1 MKKYLLLA
9 SAAVFAIS
17 ANAQDKSSVVYRDG
31 SSKAKIDNES
41 DNLLTKP
48 NTAPN
53 AKAPSKVDLGSSFN
67 VYTILGDRQNQVVYN
82 KDINTVGFV
91 HRQNAGSTI
100 GGANASGVIS
110 FDYSTNGGANW
121 TVNPFA
127 LTPNLGG
134 GNGNRYP
141 NITMY
146 NPAGNNDTNNAYVV
160 VTGPQ
165 LMNSASA
172 SANGWSGTFRASAKL
187 DGTNLNEQ
195 YTHLSTDINGDNNE
209 WAAAGLYTNP
219 NGDVFDVSTNID
231 LDSGTDPVRDQ
242 FSKYFINKGVFHTNG
257 DSLVWTADTLSPTWY
272 TTLNATSQST
282 NVASNGNMAWS
293 PDGMTGYIVIMAAA
307 NNASANSMIRPYVMK
322 TTDGGA
328 NWSNVMDYDFS
339 QNPLLQC
346 YIWNTELNDPLS
358 SKRPVFGAYDMVV
371 DNTGELRIFASIGS
385 GSTAHPDSLF
395 YSYSARQSNFLFE
408 VATNGANWDVTFV
421 DSILVDDFEWDAGQ
435 QSEFRVRP
443 QAARSQDGTKV
454 FYTWSSVDLTLVPGN
469 IARDLPSV
477 FSRGHNLSTGLWTPI
492 SNLSSGTPADFVTGY
507 PTIAVETIE
516 NNVKD
521 YEIAIVYGTGPSN
534 ALLTSALNPV
544 YWHYLREVGFD
555 AADFTESP
563 LPNPCSVSIESV
575 EEESSTAIYPNPT
588 NGVIAINTNADNFN
602 YTVIN
607 VVGDVVAQNTVNGN
621 TTSVNLSNN
630 AKGVYFVTINTEN
643 GSTTQKVILTK

>member
-9 SAAVFAIS
+9 SAAIFAMS

-31 SSKAKIDNES
+31 SSQAKIDNES

-48 NTAPN
+48 NTTPN
-53 AKAPSKVDLGSSFN
+53 AKAASVIGLGTSYY

-91 HRQNAGSTI
+91 HRQNDGLAG
-100 GGANASGVIS
+100 GSGIVS
-110 FDYSTNGGANW
+110 FDYSTDGGATW

-146 NPAGNNDTNNAYVV
+146 NPSANTDPTNAYVV

-172 SANGWSGTFRASAKL
+172 AANGWAGSFRASAKL

-195 YTHLSTDINGDNNE
+195 YKHLSKDINGDNNE

-219 NGDVFDVSTNID
+219 NGDVFDVSTNIN

-242 FSKYFINKGVFHTNG
+242 YSKYYINKGVFNQ

-272 TTLNATSQST
+272 TTLNSTSQST
-282 NVASNGNMAWS
+282 NVAGLGNMAWS
-293 PDGMTGYIVIMAAA
+293 PDGMTGYMVTMGAV

-328 NWSNVMDYDFS
+328 TWSNVMDYDFS
-339 QNPLLQC
+339 QNPVLQC
-346 YIWNTELNDPLS
+346 YIWNTDLNDPLS
-358 SKRPVFGAYDMVV
+358 AKRPFFSSYDMVV
-371 DNTGELRIFASIGS
+371 DNAGELRIFADIGS
-385 GSTAHPDSLF
+385 GSTDHPDSLF
-395 YSYSARQSNFLFE
+395 YSYSARQSSFLFE

-421 DSILVDDFEWDAGQ
+421 DSVLVDDYEWDAGQ
-435 QSEFRVRP
+435 QSTFYVRP
-443 QAARSQDGTKV
+443 QAARSQDGSKV
-454 FYTWSSVDLTLVPGN
+454 FYTWSSVDLTVLAGN
-469 IARDLPSV
+469 AARDLPSV
-477 FSRGHNLSTGLWTPI
+477 FSRGHNLSTGLWTPRT
-492 SNLSSGTPADFVTGY
+492 NLSNGTAADFNTFY

-521 YEIAIVYGTGPSN
+521 YEIAIVYGTAIGG
-534 ALLTSALNPV
+534 AALTSALSPV
-544 YWHYLREVGFD
+544 QWNFLREVGFD
-555 AADFTESP
+555 DADFTESP
-563 LPNPCSVSIESV
+563 LPLPSGCIT
-575 EEESSTAIYPNPT
+575 STFEQELENNTISIYPNPT
-588 NGVIAINTNADNFN
+588 NGIIEISTYADNFN
-602 YTVIN
+602 YTIMN
-607 VVGDVVAQNTVNGN
+607 VVGDVVAQNNVNGFN
-621 TTSVNLSNN
+621 TTVDLANN

-643 GSTTQKVILTK
+643 GSTTEKVILTK